1 MLLLFALN
9 AIIPAKH
16 AQTILIALYVILLNL
31 EHLILSMLDVVVS
44 IDIMMMDPMN
54 FAKHAIINVKLA
66 QMVLNALHVMPQN
79 LESPLH

>member
-1 MLLLFALN
+1 
-9 AIIPAKH
+9 
-16 AQTILIALYVILLNL
+16 
-31 EHLILSMLDVVVS
+31 MLDVVVS